1 MDACRNVEMD
11 GWMGSMPQ
19 RTDRNTCVSKEKR
32 DDAIGWESAHRFRWK
47 VVRGKG
53 RSYGEGRDRGS

>member
-1 MDACRNVEMD
+1 MD
-11 GWMGSMPQ
+11 GVNASKDGSKH
-19 RTDRNTCVSKEKR
+19 KEKG

-53 RSYGEGRDRGS
+53 RSYGDGRDRGS